1 MMTENMQDKLLK
13 CLVDNELKDF
23 IMKKWIFI
31 IIMQICCFAC
41 FEDDSNLEIKTLNP
55 IRIENIAPGEYYYSC
70 YMGDTLE
77 IKPLV
82 FCEGVSDANLSF
94 EWKMYGGTIAPIVL
108 DSTMYLSAKITA
120 PPYASG
126 YNLVF
131 TITDKT
137 TGISRLETF
146 TVTVLSPYGTGLI
159 VADTKDGVNSDLSLI
174 RSKEFTSD
182 IPNSDDSRKIFKDL
196 WSQNNGTELPGL
208 VLDAFTSTY
217 GTNRSLTVM
226 TTEKLFR
233 ADQNDYVNI
242 PSEEDE
248 NMFMVVPPNIGHGY
262 EYGGFVEYRSTSDE
276 FMNANGLV
284 ANRGVQNSN
293 RKYNYILYPPGVRN
307 YNVTLMYAPT
317 NSYADVYLYDDLNKC
332 MMFGSFQGLWCGQN
346 IAGAPFDVTNLKDY
360 EPFFLGEVASG
371 IALLA
376 KEKSTGNFKGL
387 VMNKVSFGAPNSNYP
402 KSIFDFTSAT
412 DIENAKFFE
421 LNVLEDVLYY
431 ATENKLYSTS
441 TVNINSTVQWTA
453 PIGEKITGIKIYDAE
468 GGNVAYGN
476 EQGKRT
482 TMSSPNRLMLISTY
496 NEGTQEG
503 RLICIPIVTL
513 HAGILEQDSRW
524 HVQFTGFGKILGV
537 YKQN

>member
-1 MMTENMQDKLLK
+1 
-13 CLVDNELKDF
+13 
-23 IMKKWIFI
+23 MKKWIFI
-31 IIMQICCFAC
+31 AIMQICCFAC
-41 FEDDSNLEIKTLNP
+41 FEDDSNLDIKMLNP
-55 IRIENIAPGEYYYSC
+55 ITIENLTTSDHYVSC

-82 FCEGVSDANLSF
+82 FCEGIPASQISF
-94 EWKMYGGTIAPIVL
+94 QWKMYGGTIKPTVL

-146 TVTVLSPYGTGLI
+146 TVNVLSPYGTGLI
-159 VADTKDGVNSDLSLI
+159 IADTKDGVNSDLSLI
-174 RSKEFTSD
+174 RSKEFTSE
-182 IPNSDDSRKIFKDL
+182 ISNSDDSRRIFKDL

-248 NMFMVVPPNIGHGY
+248 NLFLVVPPNIGHGY
-262 EYGGFVEYRSTSDE
+262 EYGGFVEYRPTSDE

-284 ANRGVQNSN
+284 ANRSVQNSN
-293 RKYNYILYPPGVRN
+293 RTYSYPMYPAGVRD

-317 NSYADVYLYDDLNKC
+317 NSSADVYLYDDLNKC
-332 MMFGSFQGLWCGQN
+332 MMFATFNGIWCGQS
-346 IAGAPFDVTNLKDY
+346 IIGAPFDVTNLKDY
-360 EPFFLGEVASG
+360 DPFFLGETASG
-371 IALLA
+371 ITLLA
-376 KEKSTGNFKGL
+376 KEKTTGTFKGL
-387 VMNKVSFGAPNSNYP
+387 VMNKISFGAPNSNYP
-402 KSIFDFTSAT
+402 KSIFDFSAAAE
-412 DIENAKFFE
+412 IGKASFFE
-421 LNVLEDVLYY
+421 LNLLEDVLYY
-431 ATENKLYSTS
+431 ATENTLYSTS
-441 TVNINSTVQWTA
+441 TVNINSSVQWTA
-453 PIGEKITGIKIYDAE
+453 PVGEKITGIKIYDAE

-476 EQGKRT
+476 EQGERA

-496 NEGTQEG
+496 NEGTKEG
-503 RLICIPIVTL
+503 RLTCVPIVTL

>member
-1 MMTENMQDKLLK
+1 M
-13 CLVDNELKDF
+13 
-23 IMKKWIFI
+23 
-31 IIMQICCFAC
+31 
-41 FEDDSNLEIKTLNP
+41 
-55 IRIENIAPGEYYYSC
+55 
-70 YMGDTLE
+70 
-77 IKPLV
+77 
-82 FCEGVSDANLSF
+82 
-94 EWKMYGGTIAPIVL
+94 
-108 DSTMYLSAKITA
+108 
-120 PPYASG
+120 
-126 YNLVF
+126 
-131 TITDKT
+131 
-137 TGISRLETF
+137 
-146 TVTVLSPYGTGLI
+146 
-159 VADTKDGVNSDLSLI
+159 
-174 RSKEFTSD
+174 
-182 IPNSDDSRKIFKDL
+182 
-196 WSQNNGTELPGL
+196 
-208 VLDAFTSTY
+208 
-217 GTNRSLTVM
+217 
-226 TTEKLFR
+226 
-233 ADQNDYVNI
+233 
-242 PSEEDE
+242 
-248 NMFMVVPPNIGHGY
+248 
-262 EYGGFVEYRSTSDE
+262 
-276 FMNANGLV
+276 
-284 ANRGVQNSN
+284 
-293 RKYNYILYPPGVRN
+293 YPPGVRN

-317 NSYADVYLYDDLNKC
+317 NSYYDVYLYDDLNKC